1 MLKNKVL
8 TYLQENVFAR
18 ERRNKDRAIA
28 HMLVERYPAL
38 ENVGRETLI
47 AAFQDYDSM
56 NRYWRLCLMENP
68 ELRGSDWTTREKME
82 YRAQENLG
90 YIHEK
95 TAPLFQ

>member
-8 TYLQENVFAR
+8 KYLQENVFAR

-56 NRYWRLCLMENP
+56 NRYWRMLMIEYP
-68 ELRGSDWTTREKME
+68 ELQASDYDTKEKVELRKME
-82 YRAQENLG
+82 ELG
-90 YIHEK
+90 YVHEK
-95 TAPLFQ
+95 TANLFR